1 MLMPFRSPLAAP
13 GIALRAASGIGST
26 RHCTPAERLVNKD
39 AKTFWHAAGTEQSGN
54 EKLRKWA
61 KLKGEGKNGLDKEID
76 EEYCPRI
83 SSRIVSAR

>member
-1 MLMPFRSPLAAP
+1 MLMPFLSPLAAARCGWVQPP
-13 GIALRAASGIGST
+13 GFGST
-26 RHCTPAERLVNKD
+26 RHCTPEERLVNKD
-39 AKTFWHAAGTEQSGN
+39 AKTFWHTAGTAKSGN